1 LSLSLSRWSWWCYCA
16 VVVVVT
22 VVVVV
27 VGGGCA
33 SVVVVVMRQHGGGS
47 TVTKMEVH
55 ADITRK
61 VTSPVINV
69 LIVMLINIV
78 HFLCIYL

>member
-1 LSLSLSRWSWWCYCA
+1 MALSLSLSRWCWWCYCA
-16 VVVVVT
+16 VVVVVI

-33 SVVVVVMRQHGGGS
+33 SVVVVVVRQHGGVS
-47 TVTKMEVH
+47 AVTKMEVH

-61 VTSPVINV
+61 VTSSEI
-69 LIVMLINIV
+69 M
-78 HFLCIYL
+78 Y